1 MKEKEKMSKEETRL
15 GVAGL
20 KKKQKKITKVVQSK
34 KRKVVETA
42 GDLCKDRDCPF
53 HGKLKVRGRTF
64 EGKVI
69 RKFPRRIT
77 IGFERMM
84 YIRKYERYAKSK
96 TKIHARLPMC
106 IENKIDIGD
115 TVLVKECR
123 PLSKIIHFVVIKKIK
138 GKEEK

>member
-1 MKEKEKMSKEETRL
+1 MKEKM
-15 GVAGL
+15 L
-20 KKKQKKITKVVQSK
+20 KVESK
-34 KRKVVETA
+34 KRKVVI
-42 GDLCKDRDCPF
+42 GDSCKDKDCPF

-77 IGFERMM
+77 IGFERMT

-96 TKIHARLPMC
+96 TKIHARLPAC

-115 TVLVKECR
+115 IVLVKECR

-138 GKEEK
+138 SGEVSK

>member
-1 MKEKEKMSKEETRL
+1 MKEKTKMEKVETL
-15 GVAGL
+15 SSGAKL
-20 KKKQKKITKVVQSK
+20 KQKKTDVVQSK
-34 KRKVVETA
+34 EIKADAKTT
-42 GDLCKDRDCPF
+42 GDLCKDKDCPF

-106 IENKIDIGD
+106 MENKIDIGD
-115 TVLVKECR
+115 TVLVRECR
-123 PLSKIIHFVVIKKIK
+123 PLSKIIHFIAIKKIK
-138 GKEEK
+138 GEESK